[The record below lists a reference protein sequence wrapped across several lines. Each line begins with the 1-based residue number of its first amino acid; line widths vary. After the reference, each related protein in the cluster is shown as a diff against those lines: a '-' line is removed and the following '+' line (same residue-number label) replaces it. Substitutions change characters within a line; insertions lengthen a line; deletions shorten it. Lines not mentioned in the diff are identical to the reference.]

1 MRKLLNCS
9 RLKTTKTKRRFKMAK
24 IIEKIKNLFSSKAKK
39 EKPKPQEG
47 KSKVEEKPEKQK

>member
-1 MRKLLNCS
+1 
-9 RLKTTKTKRRFKMAK
+9 MAK